1 MADVTVVGVGVI
13 GLSIADEL
21 ARAGAKVRV
30 LDRSAF
36 GTEASWAGAGMLP
49 PGNLDRATTPEARLR
64 GLSHRLWPSLVA
76 WLCSKTGVD
85 VGYRASGALRLFDD
99 RRECDA
105 ELATWRA
112 EQVPCEAIER
122 GEVGELEPNLAA
134 FDGPALHVPGQ
145 AQVRNPRLLKGLLAS
160 CAAQGVE
167 LVPNVAAVAWET
179 DGDRV
184 TGLGTP
190 QGVFRSARYCVAA
203 GAWTSALL
211 EPLGVELSVRPVRG
225 QIVLLNALPLPV
237 SRMVE
242 VGPRYLVPRPDGRV
256 LVGATEEDAGFEKKN
271 TAEAVGGL
279 LQMAVELC
287 PALANA
293 AVERTWAGLRP
304 GSPDGL
310 PYLGRVPDFRNL
322 FVAAGHF
329 RSGLQMSP
337 GTARVMRQLL
347 LDQPTDIPLDG
358 FSPVRHAA
366 TLEVR

>member
-1 MADVTVVGVGVI
+1 MADVTIVGGGVI

-30 LDRSAF
+30 LDKSAF

-76 WLCSKTGVD
+76 WLCSKTGID

-99 RRECDA
+99 PRECDA
-105 ELATWRA
+105 EIAAWRS
-112 EQVPCEAIER
+112 EEVPCEVI
-122 GEVGELEPNLAA
+122 GPDEVRELEPDLAPS
-134 FDGPALHVPGQ
+134 DHVALHLPGQ
-145 AQVRNPRLLKGLLAS
+145 AQVRNPRLVKALAAS
-160 CAAQGVE
+160 CAAQGVD
-167 LVPNVAAVAWET
+167 LVANVTAAAWET

-184 TGLGTP
+184 TGLRTP
-190 QGVFRSARYCVAA
+190 QGVVRSARYCVAA
-203 GAWTSALL
+203 GSWSASLL
-211 EPLGVELSVRPVRG
+211 EPLGVELPVRPVRG

-242 VGPRYLVPRPDGRV
+242 LGPRYLVPRPDGRV
-256 LVGATEEDAGFEKKN
+256 LVGATEEDAGFEKRS

-279 LQMAVELC
+279 LRMAAELC
-287 PALANA
+287 PALGSA

-310 PYLGRVPDFRNL
+310 PYLGRLPGFRNL

-337 GTARVMRQLL
+337 GTGRVMRELL

-358 FSPVRHAA
+358 FSPARHSDS
-366 TLEVR
+366 LEAR